1 MLDSRF
7 PAQGRPFPILKALVA
22 AMSVQLAG
30 TAQAATFSF
39 ADGDGSIT
47 FDSTFSA
54 GLLMRTQA
62 ADPRNVG
69 IVNGGTS
76 RSVNEDD
83 GNLNYEK
90 GEVVSEV
97 LKGLHDFDISY
108 GKTGFFAR
116 FGYAA
121 DFAAQR

>member
-1 MLDSRF
+1 
-7 PAQGRPFPILKALVA
+7 KALVA

-30 TAQAATFSF
+30 TTQAATFSF
-39 ADGDGSIT
+39 ADGDGSIS

-83 GNLNYEK
+83 GNLNYER

-108 GKTGFFAR
+108 
-116 FGYAA
+116 
-121 DFAAQR
+121 